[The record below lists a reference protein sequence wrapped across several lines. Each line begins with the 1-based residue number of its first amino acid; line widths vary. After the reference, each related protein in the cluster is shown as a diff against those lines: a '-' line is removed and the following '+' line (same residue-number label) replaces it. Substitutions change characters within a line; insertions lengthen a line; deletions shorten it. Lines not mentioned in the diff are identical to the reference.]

1 MLAAMTF
8 RVQLAATEI
17 GAWEGARQ
25 EARYVVAS
33 LASDES
39 HARLARPL
47 QYLLEK
53 WATLE
58 QQRREA
64 IDALAEGEAQ
74 VHSVDRALD
83 LALARLARQLEGEY
97 GEGRA
102 DERFRRFFPVAPEE
116 VIRLGLEHELD
127 RIVDLGK
134 AADETQA
141 SEAVRATVHEVQAL
155 EAQAEKALGA
165 RERATADVARVALR
179 IRTWLESAAA
189 ARKSVE
195 GILAAYAVA
204 HDLPAEWTRSFFPPA
219 DASEPT

>member
-1 MLAAMTF
+1 MTF

-17 GAWEGARQ
+17 APWEAARQ

-33 LASDES
+33 LVADEA

-53 WATLE
+53 WSTLE

-64 IDALAEGEAQ
+64 IDALAEGEAL

-83 LALARLARQLEGEY
+83 LALARLASRLEVEY
-97 GEGRA
+97 GEGRQ
-102 DERFRRFFPVAPEE
+102 DDRFLRFFPVPPEE
-116 VIRLGLEHELD
+116 VIRLGLEHEID

-141 SEAVRATVHEVQAL
+141 GPEVRGIVREVQAL
-155 EAQAEKALGA
+155 EAQAEKALA
-165 RERATADVARVALR
+165 TRERATADVARVALR

-195 GILAAYAVA
+195 GILAAFAVA
-204 HDLPAEWTRSFFPPA
+204 HELPDTWTRSFFPPA
-219 DASEPT
+219 DAPDAS